1 MCSED
6 IHFHNHVFCTFC
18 STNNILIILKEGE
31 EGFQICERFTLSQ
44 IKHHRYLS
52 VNSHAVK
59 KEIEEITQK
68 FQIHGKYDV
77 AKEFQDLVN
86 SFLTS
91 FDFERHPQY
100 DVQWSLLSLLLN
112 LANET
117 NKSEI
122 CSSSSQPGRDR
133 SQNITIAAEEDK
145 SEEIDWAQY
154 LKEGQEEF
162 FCHYES
168 DSDSASVSYHLH

>member
-1 MCSED
+1 
-6 IHFHNHVFCTFC
+6 V
-18 STNNILIILKEGE
+18 
-31 EGFQICERFTLSQ
+31 
-44 IKHHRYLS
+44 KHHRYLS
-52 VNSHAVK
+52 VNSHAIK

-68 FQIHGKYDV
+68 FIIHGKYDV
-77 AKEFQDLVN
+77 AKEFKELIQT
-86 SFLTS
+86 FLTN

-117 NKSEI
+117 NNSEL
-122 CSSSSQPGRDR
+122 SSSSQQNKDR
-133 SQNITIAAEEDK
+133 SQNIIITAEEDK

-162 FCHYES
+162 FCNYES
-168 DSDSASVSYHLH
+168 DSDSVSILKNLSYIKTIFVIFVSFIFIKF